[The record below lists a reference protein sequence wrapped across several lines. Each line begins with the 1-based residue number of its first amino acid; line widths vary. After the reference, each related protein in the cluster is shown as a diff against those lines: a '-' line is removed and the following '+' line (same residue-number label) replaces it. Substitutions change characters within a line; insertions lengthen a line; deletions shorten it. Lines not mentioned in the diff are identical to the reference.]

1 MKRREVETLH
11 SAYLCALSSNG
22 ACPLWV
28 ALGPAGLLDAVAV
41 DVELAKRA
49 TGSRRRSVLGD
60 PRELGPLADGA
71 SMDLP
76 LKGSSLFDGDCGEQ
90 RQLDVHLLVRGAKGW
105 TNAAL
110 TR

>member
-1 MKRREVETLH
+1 MLAKGCAWKGISVKRREVETLH
-11 SAYLCALSSNG
+11 SADLCAMTSDS

-28 ALGPAGLLDAVAV
+28 SLGPARPLDAVVV
-41 DVELAKRA
+41 DAELAKRT

-76 LKGSSLFDGDCGEQ
+76 HKAVRCLTGIVESSASSMFTSL
-90 RQLDVHLLVRGAKGW
+90 
-105 TNAAL
+105 
-110 TR
+110 